1 MYDNLERRKRKIQ
14 QMKDEISKMYKIKKV
29 FLFNVFN
36 ISKKEEFKKKMDK
49 DFDYIEY
56 KVLEEDAEEN
66 CLVIEVAKT
75 MAEDFLNVDGCQIN
89 NANIEVYLDESLRD
103 REPKKAVGLWD
114 QPVKKKKPS
123 DPKPKP
129 KTKAKTGRKRLTNN

>member
-1 MYDNLERRKRKIQ
+1 
-14 QMKDEISKMYKIKKV
+14 MKEEISKMYKIKKV

-36 ISKKEEFKKKMDK
+36 ISNKEEFKKKMNK

-56 KVLEEDAEEN
+56 KVLEEDTEEN
-66 CLVIEVAKT
+66 CLVIEVTKT

-89 NANIEVYLDESLRD
+89 KANIEVYLDESLRD
-103 REPKKAVGLWD
+103 REPKKEVGTWD
-114 QPVKKKKPS
+114 QPVKKKKS

-129 KTKAKTGRKRLTNN
+129 KAKAKTGRKRLTNN